1 MSIYFLLTG
10 VSKNKNRFM
19 FFWKQTDIAM
29 KQKKNTLIYAK
40 MFHKYN
46 NFKKLYIKHLKTIK
60 FKKKFIKAKKQHDIT
75 GSFIKIIDNTGA
87 DLYKL
92 YAS

>member
-1 MSIYFLLTG
+1 MTG
-10 VSKNKNRFM
+10 VSKNKKRF
-19 FFWKQTDIAM
+19 FYFWKQTDIAI
-29 KQKKNTLIYAK
+29 KQKNNTLTYAK

-46 NFKKLYIKHLKTIK
+46 NFRKLFRKHLKTIK

-75 GSFIKIIDNTGA
+75 GTFIKIIDNTGA
-87 DLYKL
+87 DLSKL